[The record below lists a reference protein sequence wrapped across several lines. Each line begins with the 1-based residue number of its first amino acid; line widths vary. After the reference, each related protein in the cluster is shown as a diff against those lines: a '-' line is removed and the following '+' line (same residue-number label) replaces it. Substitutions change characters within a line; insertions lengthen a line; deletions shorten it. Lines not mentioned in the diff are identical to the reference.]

1 MLKVIVFNG
10 PPRSAKGEAA
20 KYMVNTINNV
30 GGFLPAY
37 QREFKDELFKIT
49 AATLGVSVKDF
60 MVGYDIDC
68 TTNAFCKK
76 TAYDLESI
84 YLSNPV
90 KFRWFKDIPL
100 YKINNTTMS
109 KREALIHVSE
119 NVIKPFFGQDA
130 FGQMAANDLP
140 EEGVVFFSDSGF
152 AEELRPIIE
161 KVGEENILVVRV
173 HREGCTF
180 EGDSR
185 DYLQPEMF
193 DNQLKFVDLEN
204 NSTLEDFFVKV
215 EDTVGRWM
223 ND

>member
-20 KYMVNTINNV
+20 KYMVSTINNV
-30 GGFLPAY
+30 EGFLPAY

-49 AATLGVSVKDF
+49 AAVFNRTLEGFLKGYDQTLGEYLKEKGRTPLPHEDPKMWYKDYTGIVSQRI
-60 MVGYDIDC
+60 G
-68 TTNAFCKK
+68 
-76 TAYDLESI
+76 
-84 YLSNPV
+84 
-90 KFRWFKDIPL
+90 
-100 YKINNTTMS
+100 INQYS

-130 FGQMAANDLP
+130 FGQMAANALP

-161 KVGEENILVVRV
+161 KVGEENVLVVRLY
-173 HREGCTF
+173 REGCTF

-193 DNQLKFVDLEN
+193 DNRVKFQDLEN

-215 EDTVGRWM
+215 ENVVGEWIHE
-223 ND
+223 